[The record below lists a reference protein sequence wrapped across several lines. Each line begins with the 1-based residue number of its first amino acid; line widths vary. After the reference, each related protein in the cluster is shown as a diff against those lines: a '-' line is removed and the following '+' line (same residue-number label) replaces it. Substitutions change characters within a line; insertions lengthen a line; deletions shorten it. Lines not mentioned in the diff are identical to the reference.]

1 MINLYLNY
9 IGEVRIIFYLMKKC
23 HETMLPTHLVE
34 EICLYIPSLVFFLSV
49 CEAIIDICVRMNV
62 HTAPPVPVWFFG
74 NCHGSSHEDQLLAI
88 LPLCCLSN
96 II

>member
-34 EICLYIPSLVFFLSV
+34 EICLYIPSLVFFYQFARQS
-49 CEAIIDICVRMNV
+49 
-62 HTAPPVPVWFFG
+62 
-74 NCHGSSHEDQLLAI
+74 
-88 LPLCCLSN
+88 
-96 II
+96 